1 MLKLATYLYRPFGV
15 ALPCLIPAPNKGEL
29 SFSKSPPVSVDFLF
43 SALGTIYFRKFPFSL
58 A

>member
-29 SFSKSPPVSVDFLF
+29 SFFKFPPVSVDFLF
-43 SALGTIYFRKFPFSL
+43 SALGKIYFRKFPFSL
-58 A
+58 V